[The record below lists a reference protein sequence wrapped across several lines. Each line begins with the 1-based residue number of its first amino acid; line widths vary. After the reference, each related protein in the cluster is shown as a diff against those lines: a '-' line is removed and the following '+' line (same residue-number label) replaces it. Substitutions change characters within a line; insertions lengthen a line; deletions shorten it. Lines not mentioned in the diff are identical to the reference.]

1 MRPCVGVLLCSL
13 CVPSGLGRKARS
25 EVSTAAFS
33 PGLCWQLL
41 PWWEVGLELD
51 GLQPEPVATKAS
63 SLLIGITTH
72 RSGVKPKFLE
82 QEPWGSVVSLQCE
95 GSWEV
100 AGAWVLG
107 PVRVCQLYFSLSVLP
122 WWEVGSG
129 PERLVPCHWTDPAFS
144 QVCTVRG
151 APVVAVTTLGAGCT
165 LLECVQECPLAG
177 TGSALV
183 VEELL
188 F

>member
-1 MRPCVGVLLCSL
+1 MWAGISCFLSSRDRFVEELLELEVRPCVGVLLCSL

-51 GLQPEPVATKAS
+51 GLQPEPIATKAS

-82 QEPWGSVVSLQCE
+82 QEP
-95 GSWEV
+95 
-100 AGAWVLG
+100 
-107 PVRVCQLYFSLSVLP
+107 
-122 WWEVGSG
+122 
-129 PERLVPCHWTDPAFS
+129 
-144 QVCTVRG
+144 
-151 APVVAVTTLGAGCT
+151 
-165 LLECVQECPLAG
+165 
-177 TGSALV
+177 
-183 VEELL
+183 
-188 F
+188 